1 MTRKDFFKMLG
12 LLGISSAAMPV
23 ASFAKSGS
31 KKMPSGKG
39 KGKLTWEKKRLNLK
53 HPWTLSR
60 NTSLFKENVFVHYEK
75 DGIRGIGEAA
85 PNVRYD
91 ETWQS
96 TFKVIE
102 KAKPLMES
110 ADPWKYVD
118 LGYSIMKIQHK
129 QNAAKAALDIALM
142 DWIGKAFGVPLY
154 KLWGL
159 DPSKTPITTFSIG
172 IDTPEMIKKKVREA
186 APYPILKIKVGKPN
200 DEEIIKAVRSVTD
213 KPLRVDA
220 NEGWKTKEEA
230 LKKILW
236 LEKQGVVIV
245 EQPMPAGQLED
256 MIWLRKRVH
265 VPLMADESVKTASD
279 IPKLVAGFDAINIKL
294 MKAGG
299 IQEAMRMIW
308 LAKSLGM
315 KIMLGCMIESSVGIT
330 AAAHLSPL
338 VDYADLDGNLLI
350 SNDPYEGVKVVHG
363 KLILPDGP
371 GLGVKLRKL

>member
-1 MTRKDFFKMLG
+1 MTRKEFFKMLG
-12 LLGISSAAMPV
+12 LAGVSGAVGSLAGGVPAA
-23 ASFAKSGS
+23 AFGKRKKSG
-31 KKMPSGKG
+31 PAR
-39 KGKLTWEKKRLNLK
+39 LRWEKKHLNLY

-60 NTSLFKENVFVHYEK
+60 NTSLYKENVFVYYEK
-75 DGIRGIGEAA
+75 DGLVGYGEAA

-91 ETWQS
+91 ETWQT
-96 TFKVIE
+96 TFDLIQ
-102 KAKPLMES
+102 KAEPFVVA

-118 LGYSIMKIQHK
+118 LGYKILSMQK
-129 QNAAKAALDIALM
+129 GQNAGKAALDIALM
-142 DWIGKAFGVPLY
+142 DWVGKALGVPLY
-154 KLWGL
+154 KMWGL

-172 IDTPEMIKKKVREA
+172 IDTPEMIKKKVKEA

-236 LEKQGVVIV
+236 LEKQGVQVV
-245 EQPMPAGQLED
+245 EQPMPAGSLEE
-256 MIWLRKRVH
+256 MKWLRKRVH
-265 VPLMADESVKTASD
+265 VPLMADESVETASD
-279 IPKLVAGFDAINIKL
+279 IPRLAGAFDAINIKL

-308 LAKSLGM
+308 LAKSLGL

-350 SNDPYEGVKVVHG
+350 SNDPFVGVKVKHG

-371 GLGVKLRKL
+371 GLGVKPRKA

>member
-1 MTRKDFFKMLG
+1 MTRKDFFRMMG
-12 LLGISSAAMPV
+12 LLGISSAAVPV
-23 ASFAKSGS
+23 SGFAKTGS
-31 KKMPSGKG
+31 KNFSSKG
-39 KGKLTWEKKRLNLK
+39 KARLVWEKKHLNLE

-75 DGIRGIGEAA
+75 NGITGIGEAA

-91 ETWQS
+91 ESWES

-102 KAKPLMES
+102 KAKPLMET
-110 ADPWKYVD
+110 ANPWEYVD
-118 LGYSIMKIQHK
+118 LGYSIMAIGHK

-142 DWIGKAFGVPLY
+142 DWIGKSLNIPLY
-154 KLWGL
+154 KFWGL
-159 DPSKTPITTFSIG
+159 DPSKTPLTDFSIG
-172 IDTPEMIKKKVREA
+172 IASPEMIEKKVREA

-220 NEGWKTKEEA
+220 NEGWKTKEVA

-236 LEKQGVVIV
+236 LEKQGVKVI
-245 EQPMPAGQLED
+245 EQPMPAG
-256 MIWLRKRVH
+256 MIEEMKWLRKRVH
-265 VPLMADESVKTASD
+265 VPLMADESVQTASD
-279 IPKLVAGFDAINIKL
+279 IPGLVGAFDAVNIKL

-299 IQEAMRMIW
+299 MQEALRMIW
-308 LAKSLGM
+308 LAKSVGL
-315 KIMLGCMIESSVGIT
+315 KVMLGCMIESSVGIT
-330 AAAHLSPL
+330 AAAQLSPL

-350 SNDPYEGVKVVHG
+350 SNDPYVGVKVVNG

-371 GLGVKLRKL
+371 GLGVKPRKI